1 MVKLEKTNNCMV
13 HKEFSQNTTVY
24 YFTMAFALNVAPIE
38 RFMSMLKSHKG
49 QHQLDNSVSSEML

>member
-1 MVKLEKTNNCMV
+1 MV

-49 QHQLDNSVSSEML
+49 QQQLDNSVSSEML